1 MDTCDHDDD
10 DAADRSDPSQAE
22 ARRVDLMRLRVSLFT
37 LLPLSSLPPFS
48 LLAHAY
54 ANCSHVRERDKTTTK
69 QTHIRSIR
77 SNNNNAIRKQVIALM
92 DLLSASPTPSNSLSL
107 PPSPSSYL
115 TTPDSL
121 LVSYVDASD
130 STERCLHTNEAGSEQ
145 R

>member
-1 MDTCDHDDD
+1 MRRRRRCRPIRPEPSRGE
-10 DAADRSDPSQAE
+10 ASRSDAI
-22 ARRVDLMRLRVSLFT
+22 ACVSVYSAPPLS
-37 LLPLSSLPPFS
+37 LPLLT

-107 PPSPSSYL
+107 PPSPSPSSYP

-130 STERCLHTNEAGSEQ
+130 GTERCLHTNEAGSEQ